1 MTEEITLGNIE
12 ALADGDVKFKNELL
26 AAYIALFKEF
36 FDEINFLV
44 DSKKG
49 TQLRETIHKVRS
61 GVRTLEANT
70 FDFQLDKLDQGAK
83 EGKLEQMDM
92 DSCVKELIAHSVLLL
107 SKLEDAIVFEA
118 QNEEKL

>member
-1 MTEEITLGNIE
+1 MTEEITLANIE

-26 AAYIALFKEF
+26 VAYVALFKEF

-61 GVRTLEANT
+61 GVRILEANML
-70 FDFQLDKLDQGAK
+70 DFQLDKLDQAAK
-83 EGKLEQMDM
+83 EGKLEQINM
-92 DSCVKELIAHSVLLL
+92 DSCVKELIALSVLLL
-107 SKLEDAIVFEA
+107 SKLEDSIFYKA
-118 QNEEKL
+118 QNEEKS